1 MHTRLTPFGRA
12 IRHWSLKLVGW
23 AAGLTFATAAV
34 GAAGRSTIP
43 VVKAWWRHLGDS
55 STEALSP
62 RTVQSITEALPRG
75 SVTPPVYVLGN
86 PLGESQQIY
95 SPSWYPARST
105 AAPNWISQKTPMFS
119 LLPPAPLEAGTKEQA
134 VVQPQFLPKTQP
146 VQADTKTRP
155 PVAKPQEERQKNQER
170 QHPAPAA
177 PRAARETKHQAS
189 QDKASNRR
197 KRK

>member
-1 MHTRLTPFGRA
+1 
-12 IRHWSLKLVGW
+12 
-23 AAGLTFATAAV
+23 
-34 GAAGRSTIP
+34 
-43 VVKAWWRHLGDS
+43 
-55 STEALSP
+55 
-62 RTVQSITEALPRG
+62 
-75 SVTPPVYVLGN
+75 
-86 PLGESQQIY
+86 
-95 SPSWYPARST
+95 
-105 AAPNWISQKTPMFS
+105 MFS